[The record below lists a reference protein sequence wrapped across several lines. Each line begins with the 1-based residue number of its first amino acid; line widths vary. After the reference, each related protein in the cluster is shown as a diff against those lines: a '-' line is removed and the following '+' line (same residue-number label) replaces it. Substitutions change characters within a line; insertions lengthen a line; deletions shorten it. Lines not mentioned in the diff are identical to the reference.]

1 MNDSSNKIIVAG
13 GVIFVLFAVTSIL
26 LGEINAIAHLFF
38 YMMFGGGILALLSP
52 RQGFILLLVS
62 CAYVDLLKRLMVVS
76 GRMSMGDLYYVLGFS
91 PVLLGIIILS
101 LIARA
106 AVGSIEVK
114 AIHIRLFGAAACL
127 IVATTALSYLGG
139 DRSMGK
145 LMQSVANGGFYAAL
159 IFVVPLLFQTTGEV
173 LRLLKMTM
181 WIYVPVAT
189 YGVLQ
194 KAFGFQDFEIQY
206 LMSGLSIEVKQLF
219 TDRVRAFST
228 LNSPTSLGAISAV
241 FTVLPL
247 FLANTKNRAGERF
260 FSLRMAVLVSM
271 LFFAATMAS
280 TSRTAFVVVVLMT
293 IGTQCFQT
301 KRGTLAYYGAGGAAF
316 LALLISAGFLLI
328 HIEAAT
334 AFLTSHIGGVLSHE
348 TIDLNTFSD
357 RLRGFSSVLINPD
370 AYTLFGYGSERGV
383 DPKDPLYNHDLL
395 SNILV
400 RYGALPLLVM
410 VVFVVGCLVRIHQNV
425 LQIRDAGRRRMGAG
439 MLAMVLSLI
448 AISITSGNVLGIFPV
463 NTLFWLGVSAT
474 IIAVVGVKSEPERE
488 AAPALGHPL
497 RAAAQH

>member
-1 MNDSSNKIIVAG
+1 MNDSSNKFIVAG

-38 YMMFGGGILALLSP
+38 YLMFGGGMLALLAP

-91 PVLLGIIILS
+91 PVLLGIILLS
-101 LIARA
+101 LVARA

-114 AIHIRLFGAAACL
+114 AIHVRLCGVAAGL

-139 DRSMGK
+139 ERSLGK
-145 LMQSVANGGFYAAL
+145 LMQSVANGGFYASL

-181 WIYVPVAT
+181 WIYVPVAA

-194 KAFGFQDFEIQY
+194 KAFGFQDFEVQY

-247 FLANTKNRAGERF
+247 FLAYTKNRAGERF
-260 FSLRMAVLVSM
+260 LGLPIAVMVSL
-271 LFFAATMAS
+271 LFLAATMAS

-293 IGTQCFQT
+293 IGTSCFQT
-301 KRGTLAYYGAGGAAF
+301 KRGTLAYYGAGGGAF
-316 LALLISAGFLLI
+316 VVLLISAGFLLV

-334 AFLTSHIGGVLSHE
+334 AFLMTHMGGVVSQE
-348 TIDLNTFSD
+348 AIDLNTFSD
-357 RLRGFSSVLINPD
+357 RLRGFSSVLINPE
-370 AYTLFGYGSERGV
+370 AYTVFGYGAERGV

-410 VVFVVGCLVRIHQNV
+410 VVFVIGCLVRIHQNV
-425 LQIRDAGRRRMGAG
+425 LLIQDPGRRRLGAG

-448 AISITSGNVLGIFPV
+448 AISMTSGNVLGIFPV

-474 IIAVVGVKSEPERE
+474 IIAVVGVQAEPKPEPVPTLAR
-488 AAPALGHPL
+488 PL
-497 RAAAQH
+497 NAFAQR